1 MFIQTEDTPNPQSM
15 KFLPGRDVI
24 GRGELG
30 IDFPTIESA
39 KVSPLATALF
49 DVDGVTGV
57 YLGGD
62 FVTVTKD
69 PTTEWVH
76 LKPAILGTIADY
88 LAAGIPVLDPGAGA
102 EAAPAGT
109 AEEYEGED
117 KEIVEQIIELIE
129 TRVRP
134 AVAQDGGDIV
144 FHRYTPGDGIVFLTM
159 KGACAG
165 CPSSTMTLKSGIENL
180 LKHYV
185 PEVTAVEAVGV

>member
-15 KFLPGRDVI
+15 KFLPGRDVL

-30 IDFPTIESA
+30 MDFPTLEAA
-39 KVSPLATALF
+39 KASPLAAALF
-49 DVDGVTGV
+49 DVDGVVGV
-57 YLGGD
+57 YLGGE
-62 FVTVTKD
+62 FLTVTKD

-76 LKPAILGTIADY
+76 LKPALLGTIADY
-88 LAAGIPVLDPGAGA
+88 LAAGIPVVDHGAMAGA
-102 EAAPAGT
+102 ATAGAADD
-109 AEEYEGED
+109 YEGED
-117 KEIVEQIIELIE
+117 KEIVEQIIDLID

-144 FHRYTPGDGIVFLTM
+144 FHRFVPGDGIVYLTL

-185 PEVTAVEAVGV
+185 PEVTAVEAVA

>member
-30 IDFPTIESA
+30 VDFPTIEAA
-39 KVSPLATALF
+39 KPSPLAAALF

-69 PTTEWVH
+69 PSVDWVH
-76 LKPAILGTIADY
+76 IKPAILGTIADY
-88 LAAGIPVLDPGAGA
+88 LAAGIPVIDEGAAGGA
-102 EAAPAGT
+102 DTAGS
-109 AEEYEGED
+109 ADDYEGETR
-117 KEIVEQIIELIE
+117 EIVEQIIELIE

-134 AVAQDGGDIV
+134 AVAADGGDIV
-144 FHRYTPGDGIVFLTM
+144 FHRFVEGDGIVFLTM

-185 PEVTAVEAVGV
+185 PEVTAVEAVA